1 MKANACLKKVPR
13 INIISKLAK
22 ETKIKVWLVGGF
34 LRDSYLKKPKDLI
47 DFDFCVEKNINLF
60 VKKIA
65 KSFRKKVIVLDK
77 KSSSFRIVVN
87 RNKKNYSYDFILM
100 RGEDIKQDLS
110 QRDFTINTLAL
121 DIIEPKKVL
130 DYYGGIK
137 DLKNKKIKT
146 LSGSV
151 INDDPL
157 RILRGFSFASRYGFN
172 IEAQTLKFFY
182 SYKEKLQKVSWERIN
197 EELFKIFDSQKSY
210 KIIKKMDKLRII
222 DQIIP
227 YVEKMRKT
235 SQGGFHHLNV
245 WDHSIETLKQFELLD
260 QRKIK
265 NEQEINDFLKEQLG
279 GGRKRGQI
287 IKLACLMHDVGKPF
301 VKKKTKTRTIFHM
314 HEKAGKEISSKF
326 AKTMR
331 LSKVERQKIAKMIF
345 WHLRPGYLADQVTP
359 SRRAVYRFFRDTQ
372 EEGVSVI
379 LLSLA
384 DWRATRGPL
393 TSSLKRKRHEKV
405 MLQLAEDYLDAK
417 KIKPVPKIINGY
429 DLINRLGV
437 KEGPEVGKILAKIK
451 ELQALGKVNK
461 KAEALKAAKDILKK
475 I

>member
-1 MKANACLKKVPR
+1 
-13 INIISKLAK
+13 
-22 ETKIKVWLVGGF
+22 
-34 LRDSYLKKPKDLI
+34 
-47 DFDFCVEKNINLF
+47 
-60 VKKIA
+60 
-65 KSFRKKVIVLDK
+65 
-77 KSSSFRIVVN
+77 
-87 RNKKNYSYDFILM
+87 
-100 RGEDIKQDLS
+100 
-110 QRDFTINTLAL
+110 
-121 DIIEPKKVL
+121 
-130 DYYGGIK
+130 
-137 DLKNKKIKT
+137 
-146 LSGSV
+146 
-151 INDDPL
+151 
-157 RILRGFSFASRYGFN
+157 
-172 IEAQTLKFFY
+172 
-182 SYKEKLQKVSWERIN
+182 
-197 EELFKIFDSQKSY
+197 
-210 KIIKKMDKLRII
+210 MDKLRII

-235 SQGGFHHLNV
+235 GQGGFHHLNV
-245 WDHSIETLKQFELLD
+245 WDHSIETLKQFELLN

-265 NEQEINDFLKEQLG
+265 NEQEIKDFLKEQLG

-287 IKLACLMHDVGKPF
+287 IKLACLLHDVGKPF

-331 LSKVERQKIAKMIF
+331 LSRVERQKIAKMIF

-405 MLQLAEDYLDAK
+405 MLQLAEDYLDTK

-429 DLINRLGV
+429 DLINSLGV